1 MTHFFR
7 HATTALAA
15 LLATAS
21 AFVFAADGDAP
32 QTIRSKPRDT
42 ITVVAHRGAG
52 DLAPENCLSS
62 LELTWKM
69 GGVPEVDVRTTK
81 DGRIMMFHDANF
93 QRVCPN
99 ESEEIR
105 KSSVEKMTYDEVRKL
120 DIGIFR
126 GEEHRGER
134 VLSIEE
140 IVDALKADSKRKVV
154 IDVKNVDFQKLSEAV
169 ADVREQ
175 VILASGSEADL
186 QRWAKIN
193 VEFYDTALWMGLGSY
208 TDADVE
214 KRFEALRKNDFAGI
228 KRLQIHVTKDSD
240 GALKPSAACIRACAD
255 ECRERGIEFQ
265 TMPWRTKTCPEL
277 ATDIAFH
284 KELLNLGAMG
294 FGTDRPDC
302 AFQAIDEF
310 YAEAPQK

>member
-7 HATTALAA
+7 YAATAFAA
-15 LLATAS
+15 LFATAS
-21 AFVFAADGDAP
+21 ACVLAADGDALW
-32 QTIRSKPRDT
+32 TIRSKPRDT

-81 DGRIMMFHDANF
+81 DGRIMMFHDGNF

-134 VLSIEE
+134 VLSIED
-140 IVDALKADSKRKVV
+140 IVEALKADSKRKVV
-154 IDVKNVDFQKLSEAV
+154 IDVKNVDFQKLSDAV

-175 VILASGSEADL
+175 VILTSGSEADL

-214 KRFEALRKNDFAGI
+214 KRFESLRKNDFAGI
-228 KRLQIHVTKDSD
+228 KRLQIHVTKDAD
-240 GALKPSAACIRACAD
+240 GSLKPSAACIRACAN

-277 ATDIAFH
+277 ATDIPFH
-284 KELLNLGAMG
+284 KELLNLGTMG

-302 AFQAIDEF
+302 AFQALDEF